1 MEGTALENLKYFNYK
16 SISEGLYN
24 QFCGNKVECE
34 EMPEMYKSSRQ
45 AELDS

>member
-24 QFCGNKVECE
+24 QFCGNTVECKE
-34 EMPEMYKSSRQ
+34 IPEMHKSFRR